1 MQRIHANRR
10 IAAQIPYTPTGIPP
24 YQATRRIVNA
34 IKEINGGKIPEDYH
48 EYIGI
53 LPLAKIYLQVQS
65 SLALRGGQRG
75 GVRISEAFQQIWND
89 IKTKANVFSLE
100 NISNT
105 VGDAMIALY
114 NDPARMRRLKR
125 NTLIGITLISLP
137 YLPTAINFLTDMIPA
152 GASLETIIA
161 TLMQLGLATAA
172 AVKLA
177 GAILNCAVSYYM
189 TGKLID
195 VGEAVARRG
204 TGAVVNQIIDKHN
217 KADLL
222 VEALIRKIET
232 GEIRVARVAPQ
243 AGAPPVANRQAVEA
257 AVMNVIADIAQNG
270 NAVQA
275 GNAGGPEAV
284 IVQNI
289 AVEAPEFVAAPVPV
303 VVAPIIAPNNE
314 NITAAVQAVVGPNL
328 APVVVVPQVA
338 APAGDEPVLVPAGN
352 IAAAGNGAVGNG
364 AVGNGA
370 AAGGRRRVRKAKTRK
385 AKKSHKKSH
394 KKTRRH

>member
-10 IAAQIPYTPTGIPP
+10 IAAQIPYTPMGVLP

-34 IKEINGGKIPEDYH
+34 IKEINGGKIPEDYR

-65 SLALRGGQRG
+65 SLASRGGQRG
-75 GVRISEAFQQIWND
+75 GVRISEAFQRIWND
-89 IKTKANVFSLE
+89 IKTKANVFSPE

-114 NDPARMRRLKR
+114 EDPVRMRKLKR
-125 NTLIGITLISLP
+125 NALVGITLLSLP
-137 YLPTAINFLTDMIPA
+137 FLPTAINFLTEMIPA
-152 GASLETIIA
+152 GASLETITA
-161 TLMQLGLATAA
+161 TLIQLGLAAAA

-177 GAILNCAVSYYM
+177 GAILNCGVSYYM

-195 VGEAVARRG
+195 VGEALARRG
-204 TGAVVNQIIDKHN
+204 TSMAVNQIIDKHN

-232 GEIRVARVAPQ
+232 GEIRVAQVAPQ
-243 AGAPPVANRQAVEA
+243 AGAPPVANPQAVEA
-257 AVMNVIADIAQNG
+257 AMNVIADIAQNG

-289 AVEAPEFVAAPVPV
+289 AEQAPEFVAAPVPV
-303 VVAPIIAPNNE
+303 EVAPIIAPNNV
-314 NITAAVQAVVGPNL
+314 NITAAVEAVVGPNL

-352 IAAAGNGAVGNG
+352 GAAAGNGAVGNG

-370 AAGGRRRVRKAKTRK
+370 AAGGRRRVRKSKTRK
-385 AKKSHKKSH
+385 TKKSHKKSH

>member
-10 IAAQIPYTPTGIPP
+10 IAAQIPYTPTGVPP

-34 IKEINGGKIPEDYH
+34 IKEINGGTIPSDYR

-65 SLALRGGQRG
+65 SLAPRGGQRG
-75 GVRISEAFQQIWND
+75 GVRISEAFQRIWND

-114 NDPARMRRLKR
+114 EDPEKMRRLKR

-204 TGAVVNQIIDKHN
+204 TSMVVNQIIDKHN

-275 GNAGGPEAV
+275 GNVGGPEAE
-284 IVQNI
+284 IVRNI
-289 AVEAPEFVAAPVPV
+289 AEHAPEFVAAPVPV
-303 VVAPIIAPNNE
+303 EVAPIIAPDNV
-314 NITAAVQAVVGPNL
+314 NITAAVGAIVGPNL
-328 APVVVVPQVA
+328 EPVVVVPQVP
-338 APAGDEPVLVPAGN
+338 APAGDEPTLVP
-352 IAAAGNGAVGNG
+352 AGNGAVGNG
-364 AVGNGA
+364 S

-385 AKKSHKKSH
+385 TKKSHKKSH